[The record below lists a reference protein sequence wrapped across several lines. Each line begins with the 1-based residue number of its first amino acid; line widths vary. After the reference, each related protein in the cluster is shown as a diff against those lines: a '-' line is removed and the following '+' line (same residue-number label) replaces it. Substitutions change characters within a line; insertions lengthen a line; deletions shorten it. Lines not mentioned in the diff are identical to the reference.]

1 MQNRDIYKLD
11 PLESK
16 LANNGVAEVKDDLSQ
31 GALETLAYELR
42 TFVCSGAYAKG
53 LDDILSTFLRNV
65 KVSGEQPGVWI
76 SGFFGSGKSHLA
88 KMLRTLWTNQKIH
101 DGTDARS
108 LVELP
113 ENISRHFDELSTL
126 GAKLGGLHAA
136 SGTLGAGADD
146 KVRLALLAVI
156 FKSVGLSEQYH
167 LARFELWL
175 KAEGVLSEVKA
186 YIAQHAKGKEGE
198 DLWQKELR
206 NLHVSP
212 IMANAL
218 LHAMPSLSTDAKEV
232 RDMLRAQYKIVDDVS
247 NTEMVQAIVDAL
259 APDGEMPLTLI
270 VLDEVQ
276 QYIADDPDK
285 AYAVQEAIET
295 CCKAGVFKSRLLFVA
310 TGQSALSGLQNLQR
324 LMGRFQVPVQLEDT
338 DVDAVIRKVI
348 LQKKETARASLNSVI
363 QENLGEINRHLR
375 GTVIESNKDDEQWM
389 VADYPLLPVR
399 RRFWERVLPALDK
412 TGTGSQLRNQLRVV
426 HEATKSTALKSLG
439 SVVPAD
445 FIYDQI
451 AINLLQTGVIG
462 KDIYEKIAR
471 LKAGND
477 DEQLQG
483 RLLSL
488 ILLISKLPADI
499 NHGIASTEAFLSD
512 LLLEHLS
519 EGKHELRSRIPG
531 LLSELVEEGA
541 VLPMNGS
548 AGVEYRLQTVESQQW
563 HDTFKQQQND
573 LRGNPQ
579 RLETFRSQEI
589 QHYIRKQLQAAKINQ
604 GSVAEGRTLHL
615 CFDADLP
622 ADANKRLYAHVL
634 ECSERQF
641 SDAVRSAS
649 ADNATLFVHVP
660 NIRRSELLS
669 AIVDF
674 KAAET
679 TLELGGVP
687 ATDAGKD
694 AQGAMEHRRNDADRT
709 KKLILKEI
717 FDAILVQLAGG
728 SEVVGDTLTEQF
740 ENGGK
745 KACERLY
752 NEFKLADV
760 KGWGTV
766 YDRASKSADA
776 NALAAIGFNDE
787 ADKHPV
793 CVAIKRFIGVM
804 KTGAEIRDN
813 FQGAPYGWPKDTVD
827 GALYAMLAAG
837 VLKAADGQEKPVD
850 AKSLERAKVGQ
861 TKFRPETV
869 SLSTVQLIK
878 VRSLINAIGVSCTNG
893 EEQSKLG
900 QAITEAKQIARK
912 AGGDAPLPLPP
923 ATTRL
928 NELEV
933 LSGNAQLLAACEAQP
948 HIVQELEQWKV
959 LAEKV
964 SSRQYQ
970 WAEFKAA
977 LKHCQGLSGFDALD
991 AEKRA
996 IEQNRSLLAEP
1007 NPVEPLLK
1015 QAIEMIRMAIMKK
1028 YQDFQDEYQTCLQ
1041 ELQQD
1046 AIWAQLSSSQ
1056 QSELLTKHHLDN
1068 LEMQPLSGNDR
1079 VIDSIENTSLSQWSD
1094 KTSALAGRFSRVRQ
1108 EAVDMLVPKAK
1119 QVQLAK
1125 VVIKTEAE
1133 LDTWLMQVRAD
1144 VMAALNENR
1153 PVSLK

>member
-1 MQNRDIYKLD
+1 MLNRDIYQLN

-31 GALETLAYELR
+31 GALETLEYELR

-65 KVSGEQPGVWI
+65 KSSGEQPGVWI

-88 KMLRTLWTNQKIH
+88 KMLRTLWTNQKIN

-108 LVELP
+108 LVDLP
-113 ENISRHFDELSTL
+113 DTISHHFDELSTL

-175 KAEGVLSEVKA
+175 KAEGILAQVKA
-186 YIAQHAKGKEGE
+186 YIEQHAKGKEGE

-212 IMANAL
+212 VMAKAL
-218 LHAMPSLSTDAKEV
+218 LHAMPSFGSDDKEV
-232 RDMLRAQYKIVDDVS
+232 RDMLRAQYKIVEDVS

-259 APDGEMPLTLI
+259 APHGEMPLTLI

-285 AYAVQEAIET
+285 AYLVQEAIET
-295 CCKAGVFKSRLLFVA
+295 CCKAGKFKGRLLFVA

-324 LMGRFQVPVQLEDT
+324 LMGRFQVSVQLEDT

-348 LQKKETARASLNSVI
+348 LQKKETARVSIESVI

-375 GTVIESNKDDEQWM
+375 GSVIESNKDDEQWM

-426 HEATKSTALKSLG
+426 HEATKLTALKPLG

-462 KDIYEKIAR
+462 KDIYEKIGR

-488 ILLISKLPADI
+488 ILLMSKLPADI
-499 NHGIASTEAFLSD
+499 NHGIASTEAFLAD

-519 EGKHELRSRIPG
+519 EGKHELRARLPG
-531 LLSELVEEGA
+531 LLSQLVEEGA
-541 VLPMNGS
+541 LLPMNS
-548 AGVEYRLQTVESQQW
+548 AAGVEYRLQTVESQKW

-579 RLETFRSQEI
+579 SLETFRSQEI
-589 QHYIRKQLQAAKINQ
+589 QHYIRRQLAAAKVNQ
-604 GSVAEGRTLHL
+604 GTVAEGRTINL

-641 SDAVRSAS
+641 TDAVRRAS

-660 NIRRSELLS
+660 SIRRSDLLS

-679 TLELGGVP
+679 TLDVSGLP

-694 AQGAMEHRRNDADRT
+694 AKAAMEHRKYEAERT

-717 FDAILVQLAGG
+717 FDGIMVQLAGG
-728 SEVVGDTLTEQF
+728 SEVMGETLTEQF

-752 NEFKLADV
+752 NEFKLVDV

-793 CVAIKRFIGVM
+793 CMAIKRFIGVM

-813 FQGAPYGWPKDTVD
+813 FQNAPYGWPKDTID
-827 GALYAMLAAG
+827 GALYAMLASG
-837 VLKAADGQEKPVD
+837 VLKATDGQEKPLD

-869 SLSTVQLIK
+869 SLSTVQILK

-893 EEQSKLG
+893 EEQSKLS
-900 QAITEAKQIARK
+900 QAIAQAKQIARK

-923 ATTRL
+923 ATPHL
-928 NELEV
+928 NEIEV
-933 LSGNAQLLAACEAQP
+933 LSGNAQLLAAYQSQP
-948 HIVQELEQWKV
+948 IILQELEQWK
-959 LAEKV
+959 AQADKV
-964 SSRQYQ
+964 SARLYL
-970 WAEFKAA
+970 WDEFKAA
-977 LKHCQGLSGFDALD
+977 LKHCQGLAGYDALD
-991 AEKRA
+991 SEKRA

-1007 NPVEPLLK
+1007 NPIEPLLK
-1015 QAIEMIRMAIMKK
+1015 QAIEAIRMAIMKK

-1041 ELQQD
+1041 ELEQD

-1079 VIDSIENTSLSQWSD
+1079 VIDSIENTSLTQWSD

-1108 EAVDMLVPKAK
+1108 EAVDRLVPKAK
-1119 QVQLAK
+1119 QVQLSK
-1125 VVIKTEAE
+1125 VVINTEAE
-1133 LDTWLMQVRAD
+1133 LDAWLKQVRAD
-1144 VMAALNENR
+1144 VMAALNDNR
-1153 PVSLK
+1153 PASLK

>member
-1 MQNRDIYKLD
+1 MLNRDIYQLN

-31 GALETLAYELR
+31 GALETLEYELR

-65 KVSGEQPGVWI
+65 KSSGEQPGVWI

-88 KMLRTLWTNQKIH
+88 KMLRTLWTNQKIN

-108 LVELP
+108 LVDLP
-113 ENISRHFDELSTL
+113 DAISHHFDELSTL

-175 KAEGVLSEVKA
+175 KAEGILAQVKA
-186 YIAQHAKGKEGE
+186 YIEQHAKGKEGE

-212 IMANAL
+212 VMAKAL
-218 LHAMPSLSTDAKEV
+218 LHAMPSFGSDEKEV
-232 RDMLRAQYKIVDDVS
+232 RDMLRAQYKIVEDVS

-259 APDGEMPLTLI
+259 ANHGEMPLTLI

-295 CCKAGVFKSRLLFVA
+295 CCKAGKFKGRLLFVA

-324 LMGRFQVPVQLEDT
+324 LMGRFQVSVQLEDT

-348 LQKKETARASLNSVI
+348 LQKKETARVSLESVI

-375 GTVIESNKDDEQWM
+375 GSVIESNKDDEQWM

-426 HEATKSTALKSLG
+426 HEATKLTALKPLG

-462 KDIYEKIAR
+462 KDIYEKIGR

-488 ILLISKLPADI
+488 ILLMSKLPADI
-499 NHGIASTEAFLSD
+499 NHGIASTEAFLAD

-519 EGKHELRSRIPG
+519 EGKHELRARLPG
-531 LLSELVEEGA
+531 LLSQLVEEGA
-541 VLPMNGS
+541 LLPMNS
-548 AGVEYRLQTVESQQW
+548 AAGVEYRLQTVESQKW

-579 RLETFRSQEI
+579 SLETFRSQEI
-589 QHYIRKQLQAAKINQ
+589 QHYIRRQLAAAKVNQ
-604 GSVAEGRTLHL
+604 GTVAEGRTINL

-641 SDAVRSAS
+641 TDAVRSAS

-660 NIRRSELLS
+660 SIRRSDLLS

-679 TLELGGVP
+679 TLDVSGLP

-694 AQGAMEHRRNDADRT
+694 AKAAMEHRKYEAERT

-717 FDAILVQLAGG
+717 FDGIMVQLAGG
-728 SEVVGDTLTEQF
+728 SEVMGETLTEQF

-752 NEFKLADV
+752 NEFKLVDV

-813 FQGAPYGWPKDTVD
+813 FQNAPYGWPKDTID
-827 GALYAMLAAG
+827 GALYAMLASG
-837 VLKAADGQEKPVD
+837 VLKATDGQEKPLD

-869 SLSTVQLIK
+869 SLSTVQILK

-893 EEQSKLG
+893 EEQSKLS
-900 QAITEAKQIARK
+900 QAIAQAKQIARK

-923 ATTRL
+923 ATPHL

-933 LSGNAQLLAACEAQP
+933 LSGNAQLLAAYQSQP
-948 HIVQELEQWKV
+948 IILQELEQWK
-959 LAEKV
+959 AQADKV
-964 SSRQYQ
+964 SARLYL
-970 WAEFKAA
+970 WDEFKAA
-977 LKHCQGLSGFDALD
+977 LKHCQGLAGYDALD
-991 AEKRA
+991 SEKRA

-1007 NPVEPLLK
+1007 NPIEPLLK
-1015 QAIEMIRMAIMKK
+1015 QAIEAIRMAIMKK

-1041 ELQQD
+1041 ELEQD
-1046 AIWAQLSSSQ
+1046 AIWAQLSSPQ

-1068 LEMQPLSGNDR
+1068 LELQPLSGNDR
-1079 VIDSIENTSLSQWSD
+1079 VIDSIENTSLTQWSD

-1108 EAVDMLVPKAK
+1108 EAVDRLVPKAK
-1119 QVQLAK
+1119 QVQLSK
-1125 VVIKTEAE
+1125 VVINTEAE
-1133 LDTWLMQVRAD
+1133 LNAWLEQVRAD
-1144 VMAALNENR
+1144 VMAALNDNR
-1153 PVSLK
+1153 PASLK

>member
-1 MQNRDIYKLD
+1 MLNRDIYQLN

-31 GALETLAYELR
+31 GALETLEYELR

-65 KVSGEQPGVWI
+65 KSSGEQPGVWI

-88 KMLRTLWTNQKIH
+88 KMLRTLWTNQKIN

-108 LVELP
+108 LVDLP
-113 ENISRHFDELSTL
+113 DAISHHFDELSTL

-175 KAEGVLSEVKA
+175 KAEGILAQVKA
-186 YIAQHAKGKEGE
+186 YIEQHAKGKEGE

-212 IMANAL
+212 VMAKAL
-218 LHAMPSLSTDAKEV
+218 LHAMPSFGSDEKEV
-232 RDMLRAQYKIVDDVS
+232 RDMLRAQYKIVEDVS

-259 APDGEMPLTLI
+259 ANHGEMPLTLI

-295 CCKAGVFKSRLLFVA
+295 CCKAGKFKGRLLFVA

-324 LMGRFQVPVQLEDT
+324 LMGRFQVSVQLEDT

-348 LQKKETARASLNSVI
+348 LQKKETARVSIESVI

-375 GTVIESNKDDEQWM
+375 GSVIESNKDDEQWM

-426 HEATKSTALKSLG
+426 HEATKLTALKPLG

-462 KDIYEKIAR
+462 KDIYEKIGR

-488 ILLISKLPADI
+488 ILLMSKLPADI
-499 NHGIASTEAFLSD
+499 NHGIASTEAFLAD

-519 EGKHELRSRIPG
+519 EGKHELRARLPG
-531 LLSELVEEGA
+531 LLSQLVEEGA
-541 VLPMNGS
+541 LLPMNS
-548 AGVEYRLQTVESQQW
+548 AAGVEYRLQTVESQKW

-579 RLETFRSQEI
+579 SLETFRSQEI
-589 QHYIRKQLQAAKINQ
+589 QHYIRRQLAAAKVNQ
-604 GSVAEGRTLHL
+604 GTVAEGRTINL

-641 SDAVRSAS
+641 TDAVRSAS

-660 NIRRSELLS
+660 SIRRSDLLS

-679 TLELGGVP
+679 TLDVSGLP

-694 AQGAMEHRRNDADRT
+694 AKAAMEHRKYEAERT

-717 FDAILVQLAGG
+717 FDGIMVQLAGG
-728 SEVVGDTLTEQF
+728 SEVMGETLTEQF

-752 NEFKLADV
+752 NEFKLVDV

-766 YDRASKSADA
+766 YDRASKSVDA

-813 FQGAPYGWPKDTVD
+813 FQNAPYGWPKDTID
-827 GALYAMLAAG
+827 GALYAMLVSG
-837 VLKAADGQEKPVD
+837 VLKATDGQEKPLD

-869 SLSTVQLIK
+869 SLSTVQILK

-893 EEQSKLG
+893 EEQSKLS
-900 QAITEAKQIARK
+900 QAIAQAKQIARK

-923 ATTRL
+923 ATPHL

-933 LSGNAQLLAACEAQP
+933 LSGNAQLLAAYQSQP
-948 HIVQELEQWKV
+948 IILQELEQWK
-959 LAEKV
+959 AQADKV
-964 SSRQYQ
+964 SARLYL
-970 WAEFKAA
+970 WDEFKAA
-977 LKHCQGLSGFDALD
+977 LKHCQGLAGYDALD
-991 AEKRA
+991 SEKRA

-1007 NPVEPLLK
+1007 NPIEPLLK
-1015 QAIEMIRMAIMKK
+1015 QAIEAIRMAIIKK

-1041 ELQQD
+1041 ELEQD
-1046 AIWAQLSSSQ
+1046 AIWAQLSSPQ

-1068 LEMQPLSGNDR
+1068 LELQPLSGNDR
-1079 VIDSIENTSLSQWSD
+1079 VIDSIENTSLTQWSD

-1108 EAVDMLVPKAK
+1108 EAVDRLVPKAK
-1119 QVQLAK
+1119 QVQLSK
-1125 VVIKTEAE
+1125 VVINTEAE
-1133 LDTWLMQVRAD
+1133 LNAWLEQVRAD
-1144 VMAALNENR
+1144 VMAALNDNR
-1153 PVSLK
+1153 PASLK

>member
-1 MQNRDIYKLD
+1 MLNRDIYQLD

-31 GALETLAYELR
+31 GALETLEYELR

-65 KVSGEQPGVWI
+65 KSSGEQPGVWI

-88 KMLRTLWTNQKIH
+88 KMLRTLWTNQKIN

-108 LVELP
+108 LVDLP
-113 ENISRHFDELSTL
+113 DTISHHFDELSTL

-136 SGTLGAGADD
+136 SGTLGAGVDD

-175 KAEGVLSEVKA
+175 KAEGILAQVKA
-186 YIAQHAKGKEGE
+186 YIEQHAKGKEGE

-206 NLHVSP
+206 NLHMSP
-212 IMANAL
+212 VMASAV
-218 LHAMPSLSTDAKEV
+218 LHAMPALSGDAV
-232 RDMLRAQYKIVDDVS
+232 GVNQMIRAQFKIVKDVS

-259 APDGEMPLTLI
+259 APHGEMPLTLI

-295 CCKAGVFKSRLLFVA
+295 CCKAGKFKGRLLFVA

-324 LMGRFQVPVQLEDT
+324 LMGRFQVSVQLEDT

-348 LQKKETARASLNSVI
+348 LQKKETARVSIESVI

-375 GTVIESNKDDEQWM
+375 GSVIESNKDDEQWM

-426 HEATKSTALKSLG
+426 HEATKLTALKPLG

-462 KDIYEKIAR
+462 KDIYEKIGR

-488 ILLISKLPADI
+488 ILLMSKLPADI
-499 NHGIASTEAFLSD
+499 NHGIASTEAFLAD

-519 EGKHELRSRIPG
+519 EGKHELRARLPG
-531 LLSELVEEGA
+531 LLSQLVEEGA
-541 VLPMNGS
+541 LLPMNS
-548 AGVEYRLQTVESQQW
+548 AAGVEYRLQTVESQKW

-579 RLETFRSQEI
+579 SLETFRSQEI
-589 QHYIRKQLQAAKINQ
+589 QHYIRRQLAAAKVNQ
-604 GSVAEGRTLHL
+604 GTVAEGRTINL

-641 SDAVRSAS
+641 TDAVRRAS

-660 NIRRSELLS
+660 SIRRSDLLS

-679 TLELGGVP
+679 TLDVSGLP

-694 AQGAMEHRRNDADRT
+694 AKAAMEHRKYEAERT

-717 FDAILVQLAGG
+717 FDGIMVQLAGG
-728 SEVVGDTLTEQF
+728 SEVMGETLTEQF

-752 NEFKLADV
+752 NEFKLVDV

-793 CVAIKRFIGVM
+793 CMAIKRFIGVM

-813 FQGAPYGWPKDTVD
+813 FQNAPYGWPKDTID
-827 GALYAMLAAG
+827 GALYAMLASG
-837 VLKAADGQEKPVD
+837 VLKATDGQEKPLD

-869 SLSTVQLIK
+869 SLSTVQILK

-893 EEQSKLG
+893 EEQSKLS
-900 QAITEAKQIARK
+900 QAIAQAKQIARK

-923 ATTRL
+923 ATPHL
-928 NELEV
+928 NEIEV
-933 LSGNAQLLAACEAQP
+933 LSGNAQLLAAYQSQP
-948 HIVQELEQWKV
+948 IILQELEQWK
-959 LAEKV
+959 AQADKV
-964 SSRQYQ
+964 STRLYL
-970 WAEFKAA
+970 WDEFKAA
-977 LKHCQGLSGFDALD
+977 LKHCQGLAGYDALD
-991 AEKRA
+991 SEKRA

-1007 NPVEPLLK
+1007 NPIEPLLK
-1015 QAIEMIRMAIMKK
+1015 QAIEAIRLAIMKK
-1028 YQDFQDEYQTCLQ
+1028 YQDFQEEYQTCLQ
-1041 ELQQD
+1041 ELEQD

-1079 VIDSIENTSLSQWSD
+1079 VIDSIENTSLTQWSD

-1108 EAVDMLVPKAK
+1108 EAVDRLVPKAK
-1119 QVQLAK
+1119 QVQLSK
-1125 VVIKTEAE
+1125 VVINTEAE
-1133 LDTWLMQVRAD
+1133 LDAWLKQVRAD
-1144 VMAALNENR
+1144 VMAALNDNR
-1153 PVSLK
+1153 PASLK